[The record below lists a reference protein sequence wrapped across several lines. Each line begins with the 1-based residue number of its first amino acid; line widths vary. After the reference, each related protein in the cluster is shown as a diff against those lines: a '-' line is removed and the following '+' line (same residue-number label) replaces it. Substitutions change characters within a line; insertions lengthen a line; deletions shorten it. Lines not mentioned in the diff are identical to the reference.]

1 MPGAAMKDDAVL
13 VTRGFASRNPEIC
26 ETLARAEVIVSVVP
40 VTRNYV
46 PRNLEISEPLGELR

>member
-1 MPGAAMKDDAVL
+1 MV
-13 VTRGFASRNPEIC
+13 VRGFALSHPKVC
-26 ETLARAEVIVSVVP
+26 EALARAKMIVSVVP